1 MHAFLLS
8 IGVLATAI
16 GTFLIGFGIPINDF
30 SFGNT
35 LIIVG
40 TVSVTGGFILI
51 GIAAAVRELRRIADA
66 DGLRPAMRRPEPADP
81 LASGVALRG
90 GTGVA
95 RGTLQQKPN
104 MEGPGREPRPV
115 EPRLMAVHAN
125 NGTAEELTTSRPRPN
140 ILPLMRAIADGA
152 VMEEADSVPLSPQAP
167 ARATVPAPARGERAA
182 DVKPAQQPATKLT
195 GGTTAALR
203 SVALETPRVED
214 RWVDKPQHAVEKPQ
228 HPNLFDTL
236 WPAGSK
242 INATPVDEA
251 VASEPK
257 AQSEV
262 ANPNERVE
270 FVLSAEGKRNEV
282 RPATGTASESPA
294 LAVLKAGVIDGMAY
308 TLYTDGTIDAQL
320 SEGTMRFSSIDV
332 LRDHLEK
339 SP

>member
-1 MHAFLLS
+1 
-8 IGVLATAI
+8 VLATAI
-16 GTFLIGFGIPINDF
+16 GMFIIGFGIPINDF

-66 DGLRPAMRRPEPADP
+66 DGLRPSMRRTEPADP
-81 LASGVALRG
+81 LASAVGLRG
-90 GTGVA
+90 GPGLA
-95 RGTLQQKPN
+95 RGTLPLKPN
-104 MEGPGREPRPV
+104 VEGPGREPRPV

-125 NGTAEELTTSRPRPN
+125 NGTGEELTTGRPRPN

-152 VMEEADSVPLSPQAP
+152 VMEEAESVPLSPQAP
-167 ARATVPAPARGERAA
+167 ARAAVPGPARGERAA
-182 DVKPAQQPATKLT
+182 DVKPAQQPVTKLT
-195 GGTTAALR
+195 GGATAALR
-203 SVALETPRVED
+203 SVALESPRVED

-236 WPAGSK
+236 WPAGMK
-242 INATPVDEA
+242 VDATPADEA

-257 AQSEV
+257 PQSEA
-262 ANPNERVE
+262 ANPSERIEPV
-270 FVLSAEGKRNEV
+270 VSAEGKRNEAWA
-282 RPATGTASESPA
+282 ATGTATESPA
-294 LAVLKAGVIDGMAY
+294 FSVLKAGVIDGMAY

-320 SEGTMRFSSIDV
+320 SEGTIRFSSIDV